1 MATKKTS
8 KAKKVVKAPAKK
20 AAAKRPPA
28 KTVKAK
34 SVKDEKNLRLTSTAA
49 SLTVNEVHRS
59 LAWYRDILGFTP
71 GERWE
76 NEGKLMGVEMNA
88 GAASFMIG
96 QDDWKKGRD
105 RIKGVGVRFYCNT
118 DQDIDRLAA
127 RIKANGG
134 TLAQEPNDQPW
145 GTRELSIDD
154 PDGYKITIAKEL
166 KKR

>member
-1 MATKKTS
+1 MAAKKTS
-8 KAKKVVKAPAKK
+8 KAKKAAKAPAK
-20 AAAKRPPA
+20 AATKLAP
-28 KTVKAK
+28 AK
-34 SVKDEKNLRLTSTAA
+34 SVKTKSGKDDTLRLTSLGP
-49 SLTVNEVHRS
+49 SLTVNDVHKS

-76 NEGKLMGVEMNA
+76 HEGKLLGVEMNA
-88 GAASFMIG
+88 GGVFLMIG

-105 RIKGVGVRFYCNT
+105 RLKGVGVRFYCNT

-127 RIKANGG
+127 KIKANGG
-134 TLAQEPNDQPW
+134 TLAQEPADQPW

-154 PDGYKITIAKEL
+154 PDGYKITIAKEA